1 MSTMRRYSN
10 ARLYLPPNSTR
21 MSFLR
26 TTSPSN
32 AEPYG
37 TGIGTSV
44 ILILTP
50 RVSMHF
56 CTSFSARSKSSLPS
70 ISLKGMEMTCS

>member
-1 MSTMRRYSN
+1 MSMDAPSGRSSKLGPITSILPSSTWSMSTMRRYSN

-32 AEPYG
+32 AEP
-37 TGIGTSV
+37 
-44 ILILTP
+44 
-50 RVSMHF
+50 
-56 CTSFSARSKSSLPS
+56 
-70 ISLKGMEMTCS
+70 